1 MEEHIVAIGLLTRRD
16 LNLLGPAFTRVW
28 PVEDSPGFDGL
39 LEAIDEAEREL
50 NPSRNRHSA
59 IEE

>member
-50 NPSRNRHSA
+50 NPSRSRHSA
-59 IEE
+59 TKE

>member
-16 LNLLGPAFTRVW
+16 LNLLGPTFTRVW